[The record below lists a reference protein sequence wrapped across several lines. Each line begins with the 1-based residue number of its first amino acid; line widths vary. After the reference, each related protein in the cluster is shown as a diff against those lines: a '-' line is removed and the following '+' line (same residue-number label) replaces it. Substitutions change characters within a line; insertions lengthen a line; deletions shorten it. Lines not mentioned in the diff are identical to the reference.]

1 MNPSVS
7 NPILL
12 TDDQLQLIRD
22 MSGNFMTPSDIAFMI
37 RVPADEFR
45 CWIQDDNHP
54 AGIAYK
60 EAKITAI
67 LEIRRKIIGM
77 AKKGSPQAETLAN
90 QLIQDQ
96 MLGED

>member
-1 MNPSVS
+1 
-7 NPILL
+7 
-12 TDDQLQLIRD
+12 
-22 MSGNFMTPSDIAFMI
+22 MTPADIAFMI

-45 CWIQDDNHP
+45 CWILDENHP
-54 AGIAYK
+54 ACIAYK